1 MQVFYMFSK
10 NPVEI
15 TREKKLSVEEIS
27 DALRIAIAT
36 EIFQFYIRSS
46 FICRDPF
53 VGLPVRG

>member
-1 MQVFYMFSK
+1 MFSK

-27 DALRIAIAT
+27 DALRIAIAA
-36 EIFQFYIRSS
+36 EIFQFYSRSS